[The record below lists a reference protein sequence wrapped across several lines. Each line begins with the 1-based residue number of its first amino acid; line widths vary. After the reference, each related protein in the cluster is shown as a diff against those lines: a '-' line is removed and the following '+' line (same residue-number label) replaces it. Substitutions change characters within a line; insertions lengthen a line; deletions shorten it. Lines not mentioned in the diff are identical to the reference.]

1 MISLKNPDLQAPR
14 QKAIA
19 AMRASLSPEQWER
32 NAQFVAQLRQEIAQ
46 HPVSRHPAI
55 ARLNSG
61 TVRREA
67 MEQIHLEYRHAIV
80 QSFTDALLAAQ
91 MQSRQLEPRLAPGS
105 KMAGRFLLTL
115 NVLDEFGFRPGQDA
129 QGYYLGNPA
138 YAHYPL
144 YEDVLNAYGISNE
157 ARVNHR
163 PSAIA
168 REVRAFLEDSYGRYT
183 DVATLLAVAEEEVI
197 LFSPPLRKA
206 TGALGLEVNDGYYYV
221 HGVSDDDSA
230 EAADDDHEDDLWFI
244 LTQALTDADRE
255 SLRTLGLRYC
265 DLWVRFWDHQ
275 MTLADGATAMG
286 QAGRGDRLG
295 VVAMQA
301 REAALGGA
309 PPDAVGSAGAKGLS
323 RPSGAAGVSV
333 AGVATAVAASGNPTR
348 PAERGAPTA
357 IPPAAAVADQLMVLK
372 DFLEAQ
378 RFFFIASASAAGD
391 CDCSYRGRK
400 APPQDEPEPLLI
412 VCAGGEVVFPDY
424 PGNHLMNTLGN
435 LLQQPEVALLFV
447 DFSREARSVLLQGQ
461 AEVQGMDGV
470 DAALRAR
477 WPTAPRVVRLRVSR
491 LREQR
496 VDGLPVLQ
504 FARM

>member
-1 MISLKNPDLQAPR
+1 
-14 QKAIA
+14 
-19 AMRASLSPEQWER
+19 
-32 NAQFVAQLRQEIAQ
+32 
-46 HPVSRHPAI
+46 
-55 ARLNSG
+55 
-61 TVRREA
+61 
-67 MEQIHLEYRHAIV
+67 
-80 QSFTDALLAAQ
+80 
-91 MQSRQLEPRLAPGS
+91 
-105 KMAGRFLLTL
+105 
-115 NVLDEFGFRPGQDA
+115 
-129 QGYYLGNPA
+129 
-138 YAHYPL
+138 
-144 YEDVLNAYGISNE
+144 
-157 ARVNHR
+157 
-163 PSAIA
+163 
-168 REVRAFLEDSYGRYT
+168 
-183 DVATLLAVAEEEVI
+183 
-197 LFSPPLRKA
+197 
-206 TGALGLEVNDGYYYV
+206 
-221 HGVSDDDSA
+221 
-230 EAADDDHEDDLWFI
+230 
-244 LTQALTDADRE
+244 
-255 SLRTLGLRYC
+255 
-265 DLWVRFWDHQ
+265 
-275 MTLADGATAMG
+275 MG

-400 APPQDEPEPLLI
+400 APPPDEPEPLLI

>member
-206 TGALGLEVNDGYYYV
+206 TGALGLEGNDGYYYV

-275 MTLADGATAMG
+275 MTLADGATAW
-286 QAGRGDRLG
+286 AKP
-295 VVAMQA
+295 
-301 REAALGGA
+301 GA
-309 PPDAVGSAGAKGLS
+309 E
-323 RPSGAAGVSV
+323 
-333 AGVATAVAASGNPTR
+333 T
-348 PAERGAPTA
+348 
-357 IPPAAAVADQLMVLK
+357 
-372 DFLEAQ
+372 
-378 RFFFIASASAAGD
+378 ASA
-391 CDCSYRGRK
+391 
-400 APPQDEPEPLLI
+400 
-412 VCAGGEVVFPDY
+412 
-424 PGNHLMNTLGN
+424 
-435 LLQQPEVALLFV
+435 
-447 DFSREARSVLLQGQ
+447 
-461 AEVQGMDGV
+461 
-470 DAALRAR
+470 
-477 WPTAPRVVRLRVSR
+477 
-491 LREQR
+491 
-496 VDGLPVLQ
+496 
-504 FARM
+504 